1 MSGGGIEFVS
11 GIIKINTIIEVV
23 IVTAVIMNYY
33 NEIILLWRQP
43 GLINVKIWRK

>member
-23 IVTAVIMNYY
+23 IVTAVY

>member
-23 IVTAVIMNYY
+23 IVTAVI